1 MDVAVGIM
9 FVCRWK
15 LKLGLH
21 TLPAETMDGAL
32 GFPGGR
38 TVTTARRTAV
48 LAAVRLIN
56 Y

>member
-1 MDVAVGIM
+1 MSLETEV
-9 FVCRWK
+9 RPT
-15 LKLGLH
+15 H
-21 TLPAETMDGAL
+21 TLPAETMEGAL

-38 TVTTARRTAV
+38 TVTTARRTAM